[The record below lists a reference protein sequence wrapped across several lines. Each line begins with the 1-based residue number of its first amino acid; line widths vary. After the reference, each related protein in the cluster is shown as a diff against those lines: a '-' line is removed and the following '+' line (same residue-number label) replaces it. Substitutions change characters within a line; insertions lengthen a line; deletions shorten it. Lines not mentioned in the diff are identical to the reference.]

1 MTTLAT
7 LSQINR
13 QIDPINDIL
22 GLCQTVSQLIVQSL
36 HLPDN
41 VIYLKNKQHRLSQIA
56 AAGGKFCAN
65 QGIVSPIE
73 LELGQGVVGMSAL
86 CQSSQCVADTNS
98 FTQYVVDDAP
108 RLSELAVPI
117 CYQGELL
124 GVIDAEH
131 PQAAFFSIEQQ
142 YFVENV
148 SAMLAPR
155 LVNLRSRQR
164 SSSKTAMFIASS
176 TFVTNDYAE
185 TYCHQDEFSQLLQ
198 SCLKHF
204 YQPSQWDLR
213 LFSQIALLQPIK
225 EVRVATAIQ
234 IESLKQHVYCCLQQM
249 YQKPATALWAKIL
262 DERYISSRIGQIQ
275 LADQY
280 HMSFSTFRRQQQ
292 QAQNCLQQSLWQ
304 LELQARELRRG

>member
-7 LSQINR
+7 LTQISR

-41 VIYLKNKQHRLSQIA
+41 VIYLKNKHNRLSQIA

-65 QGIVSPIE
+65 QGVVSPIE

-86 CQSSQCVADTNS
+86 CQSSLCVADTNS
-98 FTQYVVDDAP
+98 FSHYVVDDAP

-124 GVIDAEH
+124 GIIDAEH
-131 PQAAFFSIEQQ
+131 PQAGFFSIEQQ
-142 YFVENV
+142 YFVESV

-155 LVNLRSRQR
+155 LINLRSRLQTT
-164 SSSKTAMFIASS
+164 SITPANTGSS
-176 TFVTNDYAE
+176 TAAYDCA
-185 TYCHQDEFSQLLQ
+185 YCGQDEFSLLLQ

-204 YQPSQWDLR
+204 YQPAQWDHS
-213 LFSQIALLQPIK
+213 LFSQLALLQP
-225 EVRVATAIQ
+225 VAEMQVVAAIQ
-234 IESLKQHVYCCLQQM
+234 IESLKQHIYRCLQQM

-292 QAQNCLQQSLWQ
+292 QAQACLQQSLWQ
-304 LELQARELRRG
+304 LELQARDLRRG

>member
-41 VIYLKNKQHRLSQIA
+41 VIYLKNNHNRLSQIA

-65 QGIVSPIE
+65 QGVVSPIE

-86 CQSSQCVADTNS
+86 CQSSLCVADTNS
-98 FTQYVVDDAP
+98 FAHYVVDDAP

-124 GVIDAEH
+124 GIIDAEH
-131 PQAAFFSIEQQ
+131 PQAGFFSIEQQ

-155 LVNLRSRQR
+155 LVNLRSRQL
-164 SSSKTAMFIASS
+164 SPCKTAILIASS
-176 TFVTNDYAE
+176 TSAAEDYAE
-185 TYCHQDEFSQLLQ
+185 TYCRQDEFGQLLQ

-204 YQPSQWDLR
+204 YQPAQWDLR
-213 LFSQIALLQPIK
+213 LFSQIALLQPIT
-225 EVRVATAIQ
+225 EGQVATAIQ
-234 IESLKQHVYCCLQQM
+234 IESLKQHIYCCLQQM

-292 QAQNCLQQSLWQ
+292 QAQNCLLQSLWQ
-304 LELQARELRRG
+304 LELQARDLRRG

>member
-7 LSQINR
+7 LAQINR

-36 HLPDN
+36 QLPDN
-41 VIYLKNKQHRLSQIA
+41 VIYLKNKHNRLSQIA

-65 QGIVSPIE
+65 QGVVSPIE

-86 CQSSQCVADTNS
+86 CQSSLCVADTNS
-98 FTQYVVDDAP
+98 FSHYVVDDAP

-124 GVIDAEH
+124 GIIDAEH
-131 PQAAFFSIEQQ
+131 PQAGFFSIEQQ
-142 YFVENV
+142 YFVESI
-148 SAMLAPR
+148 SAILAPR
-155 LVNLRSRQR
+155 LVNLHSRQQGAFML
-164 SSSKTAMFIASS
+164 SASGKS
-176 TFVTNDYAE
+176 ATYSDAE
-185 TYCHQDEFSQLLQ
+185 TYCSQDEFSLLLQ

-204 YQPSQWDLR
+204 YQPAQWELG
-213 LFSQIALLQPIK
+213 LFSRLALLKPTT
-225 EVRVATAIQ
+225 EVRGATAIQ
-234 IESLKQHVYCCLQQM
+234 TETLKQHIYCCLQQM

-292 QAQNCLQQSLWQ
+292 QAQHCLQQNLWQ
-304 LELQARELRRG
+304 LELQARESRRS

>member
-7 LSQINR
+7 LTQINR

-22 GLCQTVSQLIVQSL
+22 SLCQTVSQLIVQSL
-36 HLPDN
+36 QLPDN
-41 VIYLKNKQHRLSQIA
+41 VIYLKNKQHRLSQVA

-65 QGIVSPIE
+65 QGVVSPIE

-86 CQSSQCVADTNS
+86 CQSSLCVADTNS
-98 FTQYVVDDAP
+98 FAHYVVDDAP

-124 GVIDAEH
+124 GIIDAEH
-131 PQAAFFSIEQQ
+131 PKAGFFSIEQQ
-142 YFVENV
+142 YFVESV

-155 LVNLRSRQR
+155 LINLQSRHLSVFITPMRSG
-164 SSSKTAMFIASS
+164 SSPSASYDC
-176 TFVTNDYAE
+176 NE
-185 TYCHQDEFSQLLQ
+185 TYCRQDEFSELLQ

-204 YQPSQWDLR
+204 YQPAKWDLS
-213 LFSQIALLQPIK
+213 LFSQIALLQPTAW
-225 EVRVATAIQ
+225 VQVATAIQ
-234 IESLKQHVYCCLQQM
+234 IESLKQHIYCCLQQM

-292 QAQNCLQQSLWQ
+292 QALNCLQQRLWQ
-304 LELQARELRRG
+304 LELQARDGRSA

>member
-7 LSQINR
+7 LAQINR
-13 QIDPINDIL
+13 QIDPINDIV

-36 HLPDN
+36 RLPDN
-41 VIYLKNKQHRLSQIA
+41 VIYLKNNHNRLSQIA

-65 QGIVSPIE
+65 QGVVSPIE
-73 LELGQGVVGMSAL
+73 LELGQGVVGMAAL
-86 CQSSQCVADTNS
+86 CQSSLCVADTNS
-98 FTQYVVDDAP
+98 FTHYVVDDAP
-108 RLSELAVPI
+108 RLSELAVPV

-124 GVIDAEH
+124 GIIDAEH
-131 PQAAFFSIEQQ
+131 PQAGFFTIEQQ
-142 YFVENV
+142 YFIESV

-155 LVNLRSRQR
+155 LVNLRSRQQITSTTPAH
-164 SSSKTAMFIASS
+164 SSASTAAYDC
-176 TFVTNDYAE
+176 TNA
-185 TYCHQDEFSQLLQ
+185 YCSQDEFSQLLQ

-204 YQPSQWDLR
+204 YQSAQWDHNI
-213 LFSQIALLQPIK
+213 FSQLALLQPVA
-225 EVRVATAIQ
+225 EVRVVPAIQ
-234 IESLKQHVYCCLQQM
+234 IELLKQHIYRCLQQM

-292 QAQNCLQQSLWQ
+292 QAQHCLQQSLWQ
-304 LELQARELRRG
+304 LELQARELRLG

>member
-7 LSQINR
+7 LAQINR
-13 QIDPINDIL
+13 QIDPINDIRS
-22 GLCQTVSQLIVQSL
+22 LCQTLSQLIVQSL
-36 HLPDN
+36 QLPDN
-41 VIYLKNKQHRLSQIA
+41 VIYLKNKHNRLSQIA

-65 QGIVSPIE
+65 QGVVSPIE

-86 CQSSQCVADTNS
+86 CQSSLCVADTNS
-98 FTQYVVDDAP
+98 FSQYVVDDAP

-124 GVIDAEH
+124 GIIDAEH
-131 PQAAFFSIEQQ
+131 PQAGFFSIEQQ
-142 YFVENV
+142 YFVESISV
-148 SAMLAPR
+148 MLAPR
-155 LVNLRSRQR
+155 LVNLRSRQHFR
-164 SSSKTAMFIASS
+164 FIAPMLSGSS
-176 TFVTNDYAE
+176 TSASYDCAD
-185 TYCHQDEFSQLLQ
+185 TYCSQEEFSQLLQ

-204 YQPSQWDLR
+204 YQPGQWDLH
-213 LFSQIALLQPIK
+213 LFSQLALLQPITDM
-225 EVRVATAIQ
+225 RVAAAIQ
-234 IESLKQHVYCCLQQM
+234 IESLKQHIYCCLQQM

-292 QAQNCLQQSLWQ
+292 QAQACLQQSLWQ

>member
-1 MTTLAT
+1 VTTLAT
-7 LSQINR
+7 LTQINR

-22 GLCQTVSQLIVQSL
+22 GLCQSVSQLIVQSL

-41 VIYLKNKQHRLSQIA
+41 VIYLKNKHNRLSQIA

-65 QGIVSPIE
+65 QGVVSPIE

-86 CQSSQCVADTNS
+86 CQSSLCVADTNS
-98 FTQYVVDDAP
+98 FTHYVVDDAP

-124 GVIDAEH
+124 GIIDAEH
-131 PQAAFFSIEQQ
+131 PQAGFFSIEQQ
-142 YFVENV
+142 YFVESV

-155 LVNLRSRQR
+155 LVNLRSRQQ
-164 SSSKTAMFIASS
+164 SALNTHTHTGATTITSFDSA
-176 TFVTNDYAE
+176 D
-185 TYCHQDEFSQLLQ
+185 TYCSEDEFSQLLQ

-204 YQPSQWDLR
+204 YQPAQWDLN
-213 LFSQIALLQPIK
+213 FFTKMALLQPAA

-234 IESLKQHVYCCLQQM
+234 IESLKQHIYRCLQQM
-249 YQKPATALWAKIL
+249 YQKPATALWAKIV

-292 QAQNCLQQSLWQ
+292 QAQACLQQSLWQ
-304 LELQARELRRG
+304 LELQAREQRRC

>member
-7 LSQINR
+7 LAQINR

-36 HLPDN
+36 QLPDN
-41 VIYLKNKQHRLSQIA
+41 VIYLKNNHNRLSQIA

-65 QGIVSPIE
+65 QGVVSPIE
-73 LELGQGVVGMSAL
+73 LELGQGVVGMAAL
-86 CQSSQCVADTNS
+86 CQSSLCVADTNS
-98 FTQYVVDDAP
+98 FTHYVVDDAP
-108 RLSELAVPI
+108 RLSELAVPV

-124 GVIDAEH
+124 GIIDAEH
-131 PQAAFFSIEQQ
+131 PQAGFFTIEQQ
-142 YFVENV
+142 YFVESV
-148 SAMLAPR
+148 SAILAPR
-155 LVNLRSRQR
+155 LVNLRSRQQSTSISPAR
-164 SSSKTAMFIASS
+164 TGSS
-176 TFVTNDYAE
+176 TATYDTAN
-185 TYCHQDEFSQLLQ
+185 TYCSQDEFSQLLQ

-204 YQPSQWDLR
+204 YQPAQWDQSR
-213 LFSQIALLQPIK
+213 LSQLALLQPVT
-225 EVRVATAIQ
+225 EVRAATAIQ
-234 IESLKQHVYCCLQQM
+234 IESLKQHIYCCLQQM

-304 LELQARELRRG
+304 LELQARDLRRG

>member
-1 MTTLAT
+1 VTTLAT
-7 LSQINR
+7 LTQINR

-22 GLCQTVSQLIVQSL
+22 SLCQTVSQLIVQSL
-36 HLPDN
+36 QLPDN
-41 VIYLKNKQHRLSQIA
+41 VIYLKNKHHRLSQIA

-65 QGIVSPIE
+65 QGVFSPIE

-86 CQSSQCVADTNS
+86 YQSSLCVADTNS
-98 FTQYVVDDAP
+98 FAHYVVDDAP

-124 GVIDAEH
+124 GIIDAEH
-131 PQAAFFSIEQQ
+131 PQAGFFSIDQQ
-142 YFVENV
+142 YFVESV

-155 LVNLRSRQR
+155 LINLRSRHQSGSITPMR
-164 SSSKTAMFIASS
+164 SGSSPSASYDCNES
-176 TFVTNDYAE
+176 
-185 TYCHQDEFSQLLQ
+185 YCSQDEFSQLLQ

-204 YQPSQWDLR
+204 YQPAQWDLN
-213 LFSQIALLQPIK
+213 LFSQIALLQPTAGIQ
-225 EVRVATAIQ
+225 VATAIQ
-234 IESLKQHVYCCLQQM
+234 MASLKQHIYCCLQQM

-280 HMSFSTFRRQQQ
+280 HMSFSTFRLQQQ
-292 QAQNCLQQSLWQ
+292 QAQACLQHSVWQ
-304 LELQARELRRG
+304 RELQARSLQPC

>member
-7 LSQINR
+7 LTQINR

-36 HLPDN
+36 QLPDN
-41 VIYLKNKQHRLSQIA
+41 VIYLKNKHNRLSQIA

-86 CQSSQCVADTNS
+86 CQSSLCVADTNS
-98 FTQYVVDDAP
+98 FTHYVVDDAS

-131 PQAAFFSIEQQ
+131 PQAGFFSIDQQ
-142 YFVENV
+142 YFVESV

-155 LVNLRSRQR
+155 LVNLRSRQQ
-164 SSSKTAMFIASS
+164 SPSETAILIASS
-176 TFVTNDYAE
+176 TSGSDEGAE
-185 TYCHQDEFSQLLQ
+185 TYCCQEEFWQLIQ

-204 YQPSQWDLR
+204 YQPAHLDLR
-213 LFSQIALLQPIK
+213 LFSHIALLQPPT
-225 EVRVATAIQ
+225 EVRVVTAIQ
-234 IESLKQHVYCCLQQM
+234 IESLKQHIYCCLEQM

-304 LELQARELRRG
+304 LELQARNLRRG